1 MRALVLICVLV
12 IAAWLTLPSCVNAD
26 QVALAFGG
34 QLAGQVGSIEGNLKV
49 AGPLIAV
56 PWATLD
62 GAKFE
67 VMPMVQIKQPRVTLA
82 VGPLVGSTNNPT
94 TGATAY
100 FGGELRSRFQ
110 LGRVALLVRL
120 TQRQTSTALLSR
132 FANIGLEA
140 GNPHLKLRVSYQP
153 IDQPLQG
160 RSNWIDRVALR
171 ALTTY
176 RRAIIGV
183 EVRQNLD
190 GTAKKTAMVDL
201 TLSF

>member
-1 MRALVLICVLV
+1 MIV
-12 IAAWLTLPSCVNAD
+12 WLALPSCVNAD
-26 QVALAFGG
+26 QIMFAFGG
-34 QLAGQVGSIEGNLKV
+34 QLAGQAGAVEGNLKV
-49 AGPLIAV
+49 AGPVIAV

-62 GAKFE
+62 GNKFE
-67 VMPMVQIKQPRVTLA
+67 VMPMIQIKQPRITLA
-82 VGPLVGSTNNPT
+82 IGPLIGSNNNPV

-100 FGGELRSRFQ
+100 FGGELRGKVQ
-110 LGRVALLVRL
+110 LWRTTLLLRL
-120 TQRQTSTALLSR
+120 TQRQTSTVRLSR

-140 GNPHLKLRVSYQP
+140 GNPHLKIRVSYQP

-190 GTAKKTAMVDL
+190 GTAKKTAMIDL
-201 TLSF
+201 TLQF